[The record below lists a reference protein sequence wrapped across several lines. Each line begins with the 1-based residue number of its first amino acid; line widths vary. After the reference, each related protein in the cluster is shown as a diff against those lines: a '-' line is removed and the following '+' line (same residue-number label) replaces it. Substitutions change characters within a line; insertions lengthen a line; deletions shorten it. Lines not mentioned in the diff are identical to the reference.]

1 MVKIGDTVTV
11 YKGDT
16 TITGKVAGLVMDNK
30 GSQIAR
36 VYIQELTDYSFWM
49 SLGWSVIENKDK
61 VIELVGRND

>member
-16 TITGKVAGLVMDNK
+16 TITGKVAGLVMDED

>member
-16 TITGKVAGLVMDNK
+16 TITGKVAGLVMDNE

-36 VYIQELTDYSFWM
+36 VYIQELTENSFWM
-49 SLGWSVIENKDK
+49 SLGWSVIENEEK

>member
-16 TITGKVAGLVMDNK
+16 TITGKVAGLVMDRE
-30 GSQIAR
+30 GSQIER
-36 VYIQELTDYSFWM
+36 IYLQELTETGFWM
-49 SLGWSVIENKDK
+49 SLGWSVVKNEDK

>member
-16 TITGKVAGLVMDNK
+16 TITGKVAGLVMDEN

-49 SLGWSVIENKDK
+49 SLGWSVIENEDK

>member
-16 TITGKVAGLVMDNK
+16 TITGKVAGLVMDNE

-36 VYIQELTDYSFWM
+36 VYIQELTENSFWM
-49 SLGWSVIENKDK
+49 SLGWSVVKNEDK

>member
-16 TITGKVAGLVMDNK
+16 TITGKIAGLVMDEN

>member
-16 TITGKVAGLVMDNK
+16 TITGKVAGLVMDEN